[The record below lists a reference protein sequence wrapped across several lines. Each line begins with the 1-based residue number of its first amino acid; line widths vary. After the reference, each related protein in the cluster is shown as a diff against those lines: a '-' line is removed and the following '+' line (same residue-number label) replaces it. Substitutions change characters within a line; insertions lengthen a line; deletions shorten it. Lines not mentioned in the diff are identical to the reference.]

1 MMNLTRQA
9 ILHGA
14 GALSGPKDSFFN
26 AIADAMTQP
35 SLTAVFIDTND
46 GTLHVVG
53 SEIRIIA
60 ARFEYKIHRES
71 LTARGRTR
79 D

>member
-1 MMNLTRQA
+1 MNLTRKA

-14 GALSGPKDSFFN
+14 GALSGPKESFFN

-35 SLTAVFIDTND
+35 DLTVVSIDTND
-46 GTLHVVG
+46 GTLRVAG
-53 SEIRIIA
+53 SEIRTIA
-60 ARFEYKIHRES
+60 ARFEYKFHREY
-71 LTARGRTR
+71 LAARGRTR